1 MWLAEA
7 ASFLA
12 GQEATAESADVNVL
26 QEKQKKLKVK
36 KVISSNVYYK
46 TVIYI
51 FHCLLPIWHFIQLF
65 YCYSDI
71 TDA

>member
-12 GQEATAESADVNVL
+12 GQEATIESADVNIL

-36 KVISSNVYYK
+36 NFSYQM
-46 TVIYI
+46 YI
-51 FHCLLPIWHFIQLF
+51 IKLFFHCLVPIWHFFQLF
-65 YCYSDI
+65 YCY
-71 TDA
+71 

>member
-7 ASFLA
+7 ASFLT

-36 KVISSNVYYK
+36 NFSHQM
-46 TVIYI
+46 YI
-51 FHCLLPIWHFIQLF
+51 LKLLYSFIV
-65 YCYSDI
+65 
-71 TDA
+71 

>member
-1 MWLAEA
+1 MVQQQRAECSQKLEGLNMWLAEA

-36 KVISSNVYYK
+36 NFSHQM
-46 TVIYI
+46 YI
-51 FHCLLPIWHFIQLF
+51 IKLLYSFIV
-65 YCYSDI
+65 
-71 TDA
+71 

>member
-12 GQEATAESADVNVL
+12 GQETTAESADVNVL

-36 KVISSNVYYK
+36 NFSQQM
-46 TVIYI
+46 YI
-51 FHCLLPIWHFIQLF
+51 IKLLFFHCLVPIWHFIQLF

-71 TDA
+71 TDV

>member
-36 KVISSNVYYK
+36 NFSHQM
-46 TVIYI
+46 YI
-51 FHCLLPIWHFIQLF
+51 IKLLYSFIV
-65 YCYSDI
+65 
-71 TDA
+71 